1 MSSPVEPPQPSRLYA
16 LDALCIAILM
26 LAIVPLAQRYNF
38 LDLQNRGWWWGDGQY
53 NLLRSLY
60 LLKGF
65 TLYSDIPS
73 GQFPG
78 THTLYAAFLW
88 LLGYAKARPAHE
100 LLPQIEAAGI
110 YLTGVFQLTIFFLA
124 FRIASLGR
132 LASALAS
139 FLLVFVLW
147 ESYGQFL
154 PLVES
159 LIVPVTALVVCL
171 LARLTFGP
179 LSESRNTLVLLGCAI
194 TFAVVI
200 GLTAA
205 PTFLLWSVFAI
216 GVFAIRWTRCPA
228 GTTQRWSLPVAFWGT
243 VWAAFMFWTWHSI
256 EFKSLIYWTISNP
269 SDSTKISV
277 VENIK
282 TLFTTLPRGIT
293 RYSWL
298 EPEVGINPIP
308 PLALRHFGFV
318 AIAMYCLAIW
328 RYRGSN
334 TADRPARNLMIAAFG
349 IVIAIGFVLTGW
361 RYPSLL
367 YNHKAVAALGISIA
381 VLVLALGELIGAANR
396 QQPSFRLL
404 SLAPWVAVL
413 CVGLSIALATLG
425 LWQNRYRAIASERDP
440 GFDAARICRL
450 GNPGPDCYCVLQA
463 TFDPRRFLQMDVHP
477 CVGYSPDQ
485 PFMISASKQS
495 LDQLWGAVENPNI
508 AFLVGLT
515 SHETT
520 LFKLPLAM
528 YDKIIATRTCHK
540 VDHIFRVC
548 SRPRP

>member
-1 MSSPVEPPQPSRLYA
+1 MPSPVETPQRSTLYA

-26 LAIVPLAQRYNF
+26 LAIAALARRYGF
-38 LDLQNRGWWWGDGQY
+38 LDLMNRGWWWGDGQY
-53 NLLRSLY
+53 NLLRSFY

-65 TLYSDIPS
+65 TLYSDIAS
-73 GQFPG
+73 NQFPG

-88 LLGYAKARPAHE
+88 VLGYAKAIPARE
-100 LLPQIEAAGI
+100 MLPQIETAGI
-110 YLTGVFQLTIFFLA
+110 FLTGVFQTSIFFLT
-124 FRIASLGR
+124 FRLANLGR
-132 LASALAS
+132 LASVSAS

-147 ESYGQFL
+147 DSYGQFL

-179 LSESRNTLVLLGCAI
+179 VSELRNTLALLGFAV

-205 PTFLLWSVFAI
+205 PTFLLWSFFAV
-216 GVFAIRWTRCPA
+216 GVFAVRWIGSPA
-228 GTTQRWSLPVAFWGT
+228 RANERWSLPVAVWGT
-243 VWAAFMFWTWHSI
+243 LWAAFMIWTWQSI
-256 EFKSLIYWTISNP
+256 ELKSLIYWTISNP
-269 SDSTKISV
+269 SDSTKISI

-282 TLFTTLPRGIT
+282 TLFTSLPRGMT
-293 RYSWL
+293 RYSLL
-298 EPEVGINPIP
+298 EPEVGISIP

-318 AIAMYCLAIW
+318 AIAVYCFSIW
-328 RYRGSN
+328 RYRHSSPG
-334 TADRPARNLMIAAFG
+334 DPPVRNLMIVSFG
-349 IVIAIGFVLTGW
+349 FVLAIGFILTGW
-361 RYPSLL
+361 RYPNIH

-381 VLVLALGELIGAANR
+381 VLALALGELIRAAER
-396 QQPSFRLL
+396 TARSHRLR
-404 SLAPWVAVL
+404 SLAPRFAVL
-413 CVGLSIALATLG
+413 CVVLSVALAGLA
-425 LWQNRYRAIASERDP
+425 LWQHRYRAIASERDP
-440 GFDAARICRL
+440 GFDTARICRL
-450 GNPGPDCYCVLQA
+450 GKPGPDCYCILQA

-485 PFMISASKQS
+485 PFMISTSKQS
-495 LDQLWGAVENPNI
+495 LDQLWGAVENPNV

-528 YDKIIATRTCHK
+528 YDRILATRTCHT

-548 SRPRP
+548 STPRG